1 MTQTKSDTKLP
12 AFSVHMVERSFL
24 RIVCWD
30 ENRTNLLLM
39 KKICQNWIEIGI
51 FFEKNKNFTTQKIFV
66 INKSME
72 IPKIILKNKINPL
85 N

>member
-12 AFSVHMVERSFL
+12 AFSVHMVERSFCVL
-24 RIVCWD
+24 YAGMKIARICFQW
-30 ENRTNLLLM
+30 
-39 KKICQNWIEIGI
+39 KICQKWVEIGI
-51 FFEKNKNFTTQKIFV
+51 IFWKNKNLTTQKIFV

-72 IPKIILKNKINPL
+72 IPQIILKNKINPL